1 MVWTQNLRFSGFL
14 LHLKYLLAVL
24 SAVKV
29 PLFVQHERAKKIGL
43 SSHPTVLSETV
54 DQKHGEHRVLVGKK
68 GSENKSYVNYWA
80 GLASSKAKNGES
92 GFWRPRSRE
101 RGHM

>member
-1 MVWTQNLRFSGFL
+1 M
-14 LHLKYLLAVL
+14 
-24 SAVKV
+24 KV
-29 PLFVQHERAKKIGL
+29 PLFVRKERAKETGL
-43 SSHPTVLSETV
+43 SSHPMVFSETV
-54 DQKHGEHRVLVGKK
+54 DQKHGEHRALLGRE
-68 GSENKSYVNYWA
+68 GSENKSSVNYWA